1 MHPVDPGLHSWR
13 HLYRDRV
20 ATKRRDP
27 LVMTGQDILD
37 DIRKLPGTGE
47 VIPIIDPATEEQITE
62 FTDCGPEA
70 INDAVARAKE
80 TAESGVWS
88 EMPDYDR
95 AKVLWRVA
103 DLIDENA
110 EILAELESLNAG
122 IPPAQAQIITK
133 VGSEWFRYYAGWC
146 TKIDGTARDV
156 NTGGLTGIDARMH
169 AYTLKEPYGV
179 VGLIFPWNGP
189 VFNFCAKLAP
199 SLAAGC
205 SSVVKPA
212 EETPLSALVL
222 DGILAEAGV
231 PEGVANLLIGY
242 GHTAGAGIIA
252 HPDVEKVAFT
262 GSPEVGGE
270 IEHAAGGGNL
280 KKVTLELGGKSPV
293 LIFDDANLKVAIPM
307 AAFGTFV
314 HSGQACVCG
323 SRIFAQRGV
332 YEQVVEG
339 IANIANTLQL
349 GGPKEEGTMI
359 GPLISQKQ
367 LTRVLGYLDQG
378 RSDGVD
384 VVTGGHR
391 LDRKGSFVHPTVLTN
406 VDSTSRLFQ
415 EEIFGPVVAVIP
427 FDDEDEAVALANDS
441 TYGLAATA
449 WTSDLGRAHRIAKRL
464 KAGTVGLNCQMQ
476 FDHSMPFGGYKQSG
490 WGYESGKA
498 GLETY
503 LPTKVAGAHMK
514 SAPAPTS

>member
-1 MHPVDPGLHSWR
+1 
-13 HLYRDRV
+13 
-20 ATKRRDP
+20 
-27 LVMTGQDILD
+27 MTVQAVLEE
-37 DIRKLPGTGE
+37 IRKRPGTGD
-47 VIPIIDPATEEQITE
+47 VIPIIDPATEEQVTE

-70 INDAVARAKE
+70 INGAVARAKG

-88 EMPDYDR
+88 GLPDYDR

-110 EILAELESLNAG
+110 GILAELESLNAG

-146 TKIDGTARDV
+146 TKIDGIARDV
-156 NTGGLTGIDARMH
+156 NTGGLTGIDSHQH

-222 DGILAEAGV
+222 DNILHEAGV
-231 PEGVANLLIGY
+231 PEGVANLLLGY
-242 GHTAGAGIIA
+242 GHTAGAAITA

-262 GSPEVGGE
+262 GSTEVGRA
-270 IEHAAGGGNL
+270 IVAASGVSNL

-293 LIFDDANLKVAIPM
+293 VVFDDANLKAAIPM
-307 AAFGTFV
+307 AAFGTFI

-323 SRIFAQRGV
+323 SRIFVQRGI
-332 YEQVVEG
+332 YEQFVESL
-339 IANIANTLQL
+339 ANVANGLPQ
-349 GGPKEEGTMI
+349 GGPKDEGILT

-391 LDRKGSFVHPTVLTN
+391 LDRKGYFVHPTVLPH
-406 VDSTSRLFQ
+406 VASTSKLVQ

-449 WTSDLGRAHRIAKRL
+449 WTSDLGRAHRIAKGL

-503 LPTKVAGAHMK
+503 LQTKVVWAQM
-514 SAPAPTS
+514 

>member
-1 MHPVDPGLHSWR
+1 
-13 HLYRDRV
+13 
-20 ATKRRDP
+20 
-27 LVMTGQDILD
+27 MTVQEVLD
-37 DIRKLPGTGE
+37 EIRGRPGTGD
-47 VIPIIDPATEEQITE
+47 VISVFDPSTEEQIAE
-62 FTDCGPEA
+62 FKDGGPDA
-70 INDAVARAKE
+70 VNAAVARAKAS
-80 TAESGVWS
+80 AESGVWS
-88 EMPDYDR
+88 GLPDYER
-95 AKVLWRVA
+95 AKVLWRVG

-110 EILAELESLNAG
+110 GLLAELEMLNG
-122 IPPAQAQIITK
+122 GMYPAQAEMQVK
-133 VGSEWFRYYAGWC
+133 VGAEWFRYYAGWC
-146 TKIDGTARDV
+146 TKINGIARDV
-156 NTGGLTGIDARMH
+156 NTGGLTGVDSHMH
-169 AYTLKEPYGV
+169 TYTVREPYGV

-222 DGILAEAGV
+222 DRILAEAGV
-231 PEGVANLLIGY
+231 PGGVVNLVNGY
-242 GHTAGAGIIA
+242 GHTAGAAITA

-262 GSPEVGGE
+262 GSTEVGRE
-270 IEHAAGGGNL
+270 IVHAAGASNL
-280 KKVTLELGGKSPV
+280 KKVTLEWGGNSPV
-293 LIFDDANLKVAIPM
+293 LIFDDANLKAAIPM

-378 RSDGVD
+378 KSDGVD

-391 LDRKGSFVHPTVLTN
+391 LDREGYFVHPT
-406 VDSTSRLFQ
+406 
-415 EEIFGPVVAVIP
+415 
-427 FDDEDEAVALANDS
+427 ALAHDDP
-441 TYGLAATA
+441 AT
-449 WTSDLGRAHRIAKRL
+449 
-464 KAGTVGLNCQMQ
+464 
-476 FDHSMPFGGYKQSG
+476 
-490 WGYESGKA
+490 
-498 GLETY
+498 
-503 LPTKVAGAHMK
+503 
-514 SAPAPTS
+514 

>member
-1 MHPVDPGLHSWR
+1 MSVQA
-13 HLYRDRV
+13 V
-20 ATKRRDP
+20 
-27 LVMTGQDILD
+27 LD
-37 DIRKLPGTGE
+37 DIRKVPGTGD
-47 VIPIIDPATEEQITE
+47 VIPIIDPATEEQLTE

-70 INDAVARAKE
+70 VDDAVARAKA

-88 EMPDYDR
+88 GMADYDR
-95 AKVLWRVA
+95 ARVLWKIA
-103 DLIDENA
+103 ELIDENA
-110 EILAELESLNAG
+110 EVLAELESLNAG
-122 IPPAQAQIITK
+122 IPASQAAIITK

-146 TKIDGTARDV
+146 TKIDGIARDV
-156 NTGGLTGIDARMH
+156 NTGGLTGIESH
-169 AYTLKEPYGV
+169 QHVYTLREPYGV

-222 DGILAEAGV
+222 DHILSEAGV
-231 PEGVANLLIGY
+231 PDGVVNMVLGY
-242 GHTAGAGIIA
+242 GHTAGAAITA

-262 GSPEVGGE
+262 GSTEVGRE
-270 IEHAAGGGNL
+270 IVRASAASNL
-280 KKVTLELGGKSPV
+280 NKVTLELGGKSPV
-293 LIFDDANLKVAIPM
+293 LIYDDADLDTAITM

-332 YEQVVEG
+332 YERVVEG
-339 IANIANTLQL
+339 IANMANMMQL
-349 GGPKEEGTMI
+349 GGPKEEGVMV

-367 LTRVLGYLDQG
+367 LTRVLGYLEQG
-378 RSDGVD
+378 KADGNEL
-384 VVTGGHR
+384 VTGGHR
-391 LDRKGSFVHPTVLTN
+391 LDRKGYFVHPTVVTG
-406 VDSTSRLFQ
+406 VEPDSSRLFQ
-415 EEIFGPVVAVIP
+415 EEIFGPVVTILP
-427 FDDEDEAVALANDS
+427 FDDDDEAVALANNS

-449 WTSDLGRAHRIAKRL
+449 WTSDLGRAHRLAKRL

-498 GLETY
+498 GIETY
-503 LPTKVAGAHMK
+503 LQTKIVWAQM
-514 SAPAPTS
+514 